1 MFIDKNGNLK
11 TTALQL
17 KYPRSQPMP
26 CHLQLR
32 LRSLFTPV
40 NESTQNNN
48 KIEDDA
54 WAMKPAARSSEDLL
68 KPSPQ
73 PQTPQ
78 YTGALS
84 DLVNIKPVG
93 TSNENKAKTEQIPVE
108 PSAPALQ
115 PMKTSILLPP
125 LLFLL
130 RALV

>member
-1 MFIDKNGNLK
+1 
-11 TTALQL
+11 
-17 KYPRSQPMP
+17 
-26 CHLQLR
+26 
-32 LRSLFTPV
+32 
-40 NESTQNNN
+40 
-48 KIEDDA
+48 
-54 WAMKPAARSSEDLL
+54 MKPAARSSEDLL

-115 PMKTSILLPP
+115 PMKTSNTAATSSIPP
-125 LLFLL
+125 QG
-130 RALV
+130 LV